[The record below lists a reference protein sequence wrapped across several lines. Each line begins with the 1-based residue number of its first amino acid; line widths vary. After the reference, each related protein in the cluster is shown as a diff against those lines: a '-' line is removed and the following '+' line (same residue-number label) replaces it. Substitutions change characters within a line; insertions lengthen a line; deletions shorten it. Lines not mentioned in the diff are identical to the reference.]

1 MNIDNSQIN
10 NGPIN
15 HKDNN
20 IDENKEVNDL
30 TLKYLSNKCYTNSV
44 NQTINNNENNRT
56 SNESKIN
63 NKEIKFYRKRI
74 MNFTKNMLRE
84 EIDLKEINSNIKE
97 SYYEYVNVLIENF
110 KMNDRRDVLQEEF
123 NNFSNDISMSN
134 NIQNDINNLENI
146 NDIIFQNKK
155 IVSTMDKFVVKSA
168 NKKEIKIYPQEK
180 TINLK
185 AKHLRVKGIKT
196 NKNVSNKNI

>member
-1 MNIDNSQIN
+1 MDIDNSQ
-10 NGPIN
+10 IN

-20 IDENKEVNDL
+20 IDENKQVNDL

-44 NQTINNNENNRT
+44 NQAINNNENNIA

-74 MNFTKNMLRE
+74 MNFTKTMLRE
-84 EIDLKEINSNIKE
+84 EIDLKDINSNIKE

-110 KMNDRRDVLQEEF
+110 KMNDRRDVIQAEF
-123 NNFSNDISMSN
+123 KNFSNDISMSN

-155 IVSTMDKFVVKSA
+155 IASTMDNFVVKSG

-196 NKNVSNKNI
+196 NKNQ

>member
-1 MNIDNSQIN
+1 MNINNGQIN
-10 NGPIN
+10 N
-15 HKDNN
+15 KDNN
-20 IDENKEVNDL
+20 IDENKQVNDL
-30 TLKYLSNKCYTNSV
+30 TLKYLTNKCYTNSV
-44 NQTINNNENNRT
+44 NQTINENNIS

-84 EIDLKEINSNIKE
+84 EIELNDINSNIKE
-97 SYYEYVNVLIENF
+97 TYYEYINALIQNF
-110 KMNDRRDVLQEEF
+110 KMNDRRDVIQEEF
-123 NNFSNDISMSN
+123 NNFSSDISICN

-155 IVSTMDKFVVKSA
+155 IASTMDNFVVKSG

-196 NKNVSNKNI
+196 NKNVSNK

>member
-1 MNIDNSQIN
+1 MDIDNSQIN
-10 NGPIN
+10 DKN
-15 HKDNN
+15 NN
-20 IDENKEVNDL
+20 IDENKQVNDL

-44 NQTINNNENNRT
+44 NQAINNNENNIA

-74 MNFTKNMLRE
+74 MNFTKTMLRE
-84 EIDLKEINSNIKE
+84 EIDLKDINSNIKE

-110 KMNDRRDVLQEEF
+110 KMNDRRDVIQAEF
-123 NNFSNDISMSN
+123 KNFSNDISMSN

-155 IVSTMDKFVVKSA
+155 IASTMDNFVVKSG

-196 NKNVSNKNI
+196 NKNVSNK

>member
-1 MNIDNSQIN
+1 MDTDNSK
-10 NGPIN
+10 IN

-44 NQTINNNENNRT
+44 NQTINENNRT
-56 SNESKIN
+56 SDESKIN

-97 SYYEYVNVLIENF
+97 SYYEYVNVLIQNF

-155 IVSTMDKFVVKSA
+155 IASTMDNFVVKSG

-185 AKHLRVKGIKT
+185 AKHLRVKGIK
-196 NKNVSNKNI
+196 NK

>member
-1 MNIDNSQIN
+1 MDTDNSK
-10 NGPIN
+10 IN

-20 IDENKEVNDL
+20 IDENKQVNDL

-44 NQTINNNENNRT
+44 NQTINNNESNRT

-74 MNFTKNMLRE
+74 MNFTKTMLRE

-110 KMNDRRDVLQEEF
+110 KINDRRDVLQEEF

-155 IVSTMDKFVVKSA
+155 IASTMDNFVVKSG

-196 NKNVSNKNI
+196 NKNVLNK

>member
-1 MNIDNSQIN
+1 MNINNGQIN
-10 NGPIN
+10 N
-15 HKDNN
+15 KDNN
-20 IDENKEVNDL
+20 IDENKQVNDL
-30 TLKYLSNKCYTNSV
+30 TLKYLTNKCYTNSV
-44 NQTINNNENNRT
+44 NQTINENNIS

-84 EIDLKEINSNIKE
+84 EIELNDINSNIKE
-97 SYYEYVNVLIENF
+97 TYYEYINALIQNF
-110 KMNDRRDVLQEEF
+110 KMNDRRDVIQEEF
-123 NNFSNDISMSN
+123 NNFSSDISICN

-155 IVSTMDKFVVKSA
+155 IASTMDDFVVKST
-168 NKKEIKIYPQEK
+168 NKKELKIYPQEK

-196 NKNVSNKNI
+196 NKNVSNK

>member
-10 NGPIN
+10 

-20 IDENKEVNDL
+20 ITDNKEINDL

-56 SNESKIN
+56 SDESKIN

-84 EIDLKEINSNIKE
+84 EIDLNDINSNIKE
-97 SYYEYVNVLIENF
+97 SYYEYVNILIENF

-155 IVSTMDKFVVKSA
+155 IASTMDNFVVKSG

-196 NKNVSNKNI
+196 NK

>member
-1 MNIDNSQIN
+1 MDIDNSQIN
-10 NGPIN
+10 DKN
-15 HKDNN
+15 NN
-20 IDENKEVNDL
+20 IDENKQVNDL

-44 NQTINNNENNRT
+44 NQAINNNENNIA

-74 MNFTKNMLRE
+74 MNFTKTMLRE
-84 EIDLKEINSNIKE
+84 EIDLKDINSNIKE

-110 KMNDRRDVLQEEF
+110 KMNDRRDVIQAEF
-123 NNFSNDISMSN
+123 KNFSNDISMSN

-155 IVSTMDKFVVKSA
+155 IASTMDDFVVKSF
-168 NKKEIKIYPQEK
+168 K
-180 TINLK
+180 
-185 AKHLRVKGIKT
+185 
-196 NKNVSNKNI
+196 S

>member
-1 MNIDNSQIN
+1 MDIDNSQ
-10 NGPIN
+10 IN

-20 IDENKEVNDL
+20 IDENKQVNDL

-44 NQTINNNENNRT
+44 NQAINNNENNIA

-74 MNFTKNMLRE
+74 MNFTKTMLRE
-84 EIDLKEINSNIKE
+84 EIDLKDINSNIKE

-110 KMNDRRDVLQEEF
+110 KMNDRRDVIQAEF
-123 NNFSNDISMSN
+123 KNFSNDISMSN

-155 IVSTMDKFVVKSA
+155 IASTMDNFVVKSG

-196 NKNVSNKNI
+196 NKNVSNK

>member
-1 MNIDNSQIN
+1 MDIDNSQIN
-10 NGPIN
+10 DKN
-15 HKDNN
+15 NN
-20 IDENKEVNDL
+20 IDENKQVNDL

-44 NQTINNNENNRT
+44 NQAINNNENNIA

-84 EIDLKEINSNIKE
+84 EIELNDINSNIKE
-97 SYYEYVNVLIENF
+97 TYYEYINALIQNF
-110 KMNDRRDVLQEEF
+110 KMNDRRDVIQEEF
-123 NNFSNDISMSN
+123 NNFSSDISICN

-155 IVSTMDKFVVKSA
+155 IASTMDNFVVKSG
-168 NKKEIKIYPQEK
+168 NKKEIKLYPQEK

-196 NKNVSNKNI
+196 NKNVSNK

>member
-1 MNIDNSQIN
+1 MDIDNSQIN
-10 NGPIN
+10 DKN
-15 HKDNN
+15 NN
-20 IDENKEVNDL
+20 IDENKQVNDL

-44 NQTINNNENNRT
+44 NQAINNNENNIA

-74 MNFTKNMLRE
+74 MNFTKTMLRE
-84 EIDLKEINSNIKE
+84 EIDLKDINSNIKE

-110 KMNDRRDVLQEEF
+110 KMNDRRDVIQAEF
-123 NNFSNDISMSN
+123 KNFSNDISMSN

-155 IVSTMDKFVVKSA
+155 IASTMDNFVVKSG
-168 NKKEIKIYPQEK
+168 NKKEIKLYPQEK

-196 NKNVSNKNI
+196 NKNQ

>member
-1 MNIDNSQIN
+1 MDIDNSQ
-10 NGPIN
+10 IN

-20 IDENKEVNDL
+20 IDENKQVNDL

-44 NQTINNNENNRT
+44 NQAINNNENNIA

-74 MNFTKNMLRE
+74 MNFTKTMLRE
-84 EIDLKEINSNIKE
+84 EIDLKDINSNIKE

-110 KMNDRRDVLQEEF
+110 KMNDRRDVIQAEF
-123 NNFSNDISMSN
+123 KNFSNDISMSN

-155 IVSTMDKFVVKSA
+155 FASTMDNFVVKSG

-196 NKNVSNKNI
+196 NKNQ

>member
-1 MNIDNSQIN
+1 MNINNGQIN
-10 NGPIN
+10 N
-15 HKDNN
+15 KDNN

-30 TLKYLSNKCYTNSV
+30 TLKYLTNKCYTNSV
-44 NQTINNNENNRT
+44 KQTINNNENNIS

-84 EIDLKEINSNIKE
+84 EIELNDINSNIKE
-97 SYYEYVNVLIENF
+97 TYYEYINALIQNF
-110 KMNDRRDVLQEEF
+110 KMNDRRDVIQEEF
-123 NNFSNDISMSN
+123 NNFSNDISMCN

-155 IVSTMDKFVVKSA
+155 IASTMDDFVVKST
-168 NKKEIKIYPQEK
+168 NKKELKIYPQEK

-196 NKNVSNKNI
+196 NKNVSNK

>member
-1 MNIDNSQIN
+1 MNINNGQIN
-10 NGPIN
+10 N
-15 HKDNN
+15 KDNN
-20 IDENKEVNDL
+20 IDENKQVNDL
-30 TLKYLSNKCYTNSV
+30 TLKYLTNKCYTNSV
-44 NQTINNNENNRT
+44 NQAINNNENNIA

-63 NKEIKFYRKRI
+63 NNEIKFYRKRI

-84 EIDLKEINSNIKE
+84 EIELNDINSNIKE
-97 SYYEYVNVLIENF
+97 TYYEYINALIQNF
-110 KMNDRRDVLQEEF
+110 KMNDRRDVIQEEF
-123 NNFSNDISMSN
+123 NNFSSDISICN

-155 IVSTMDKFVVKSA
+155 IASTMDDFVVKST
-168 NKKEIKIYPQEK
+168 NKKELKIYPQEK

-196 NKNVSNKNI
+196 NKNVSNK